1 MKILKRLF
9 VIATFC
15 LIAGGVFLYL
25 IINTLNTPQIIN
37 TPQEIIIKKGTS
49 LNQTAQLLAQK
60 KIIKNAELFILY
72 ARLNKLSSKLKAGE
86 YLFENAYSIKDV
98 AQKLIKGD
106 VINRSITIPEGK
118 ALVEILEII
127 NNHPHLTG
135 KITISLKEGD
145 ILPETYHF
153 TKGTSRNEIIQKSKL
168 AMQQVLENAYKNI
181 SPDSPIKSKEEY
193 TRNKKNF
200 DLSFDL

>member
-15 LIAGGVFLYL
+15 LITGGVFLYL
-25 IINTLNTPQIIN
+25 IFNALNTPQ
-37 TPQEIIIKKGTS
+37 TLSSPQEIIIKKGTS

-86 YLFENAYSIKDV
+86 YLFENTYTIKDV
-98 AQKLIKGD
+98 AEKLINGD
-106 VINRSITIPEGK
+106 VISRTITIPEGK

-153 TKGTSRNEIIQKSKL
+153 TKGTSRDEIILYDRTSLTNKL
-168 AMQQVLENAYKNI
+168 IEKRTFSYVRSANYGNYWL
-181 SPDSPIKSKEEY
+181 
-193 TRNKKNF
+193 
-200 DLSFDL
+200 